1 MEISKV
7 VQIALLGQVPPT
19 LRFIFASYEN
29 AVPNFVAIFD
39 DNATEDLLECA
50 RVVCTEVLASC
61 PHNTKLVEK
70 IEIDSRT
77 PWKINGG
84 ENLLFLMGTANGTR
98 HRHPRCPAV
107 ERYQP
112 RLATAPTHPAQ
123 CDSRGRTWDSDLGE
137 YVTDIVG
144 NVVIETN
151 GRSPLQLTCEAT
163 QGCSVNVAH

>member
-1 MEISKV
+1 MKYPITFLPAGTNKRVLVDFDGVLRAKDANGVPIHGASSAGSNNDVWVEATSPEV
-7 VQIALLGQVPPT
+7 VV
-19 LRFIFASYEN
+19 Y
-29 AVPNFVAIFD
+29 
-39 DNATEDLLECA
+39 
-50 RVVCTEVLASC
+50 
-61 PHNTKLVEK
+61 
-70 IEIDSRT
+70 
-77 PWKINGG
+77 
-84 ENLLFLMGTANGTR
+84 GTGTR

-112 RLATAPTHPAQ
+112 RLASVPTHPAQ
-123 CDSRGRTWDSDLGE
+123 CDSRGQTWDSDLAE

>member
-39 DNATEDLLECA
+39 DNATEDHLECA

-70 IEIDSRT
+70 IEIDGKT

-84 ENLLFLMGTANGTR
+84 ENLLFLMGTAN
-98 HRHPRCPAV
+98 AV
-107 ERYQP
+107 LVIHCFNRPFCASFFGIAIAIGSIEGAP
-112 RLATAPTHPAQ
+112 NGAT
-123 CDSRGRTWDSDLGE
+123 
-137 YVTDIVG
+137 G
-144 NVVIETN
+144 NC
-151 GRSPLQLTCEAT
+151 RRWA
-163 QGCSVNVAH
+163 